1 MIDCE
6 CVFNLFG
13 ISISVLKVKAGG
25 YMGNFGSVSLL
36 YATLGFLMLLS
47 LWIIIAK
54 LKEIIVILKKMQKI
68 KIKFYDEAQYK

>member
-1 MIDCE
+1 MGD
-6 CVFNLFG
+6 FG
-13 ISISVLKVKAGG
+13 LVT
-25 YMGNFGSVSLL
+25 LL

-68 KIKFYDEAQYK
+68 KIKFYDESQCK